1 MKSFDIHISFHLQFP
16 YICNAPPSGRSAVA
30 QGLFQHPVKLELLG
44 LPNAANDIRFFV
56 ADYSGFSCVGVENVA
71 CQIRFYRKN

>member
-44 LPNAANDIRFFV
+44 FPANDDDICFFV
-56 ADYSGFSCVGVENVA
+56 ADYSGVYCMGSQNIA
-71 CQIRFYRKN
+71 CQIRFHRKN